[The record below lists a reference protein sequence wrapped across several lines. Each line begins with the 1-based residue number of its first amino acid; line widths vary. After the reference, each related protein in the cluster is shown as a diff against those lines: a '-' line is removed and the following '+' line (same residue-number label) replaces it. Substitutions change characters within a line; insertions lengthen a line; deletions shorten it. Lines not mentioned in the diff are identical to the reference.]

1 MRLRLPSRNWRP
13 IGISLIWPKQ
23 MLTKGFYSR
32 ILLKCKEFEMTEYDL
47 FGYLV
52 LSIYFGFVVILGM
65 TIFTIVHVQRLKKD
79 LTKFKKD
86 MSVSIEK
93 EVVELKMDM
102 LMVIESELT
111 KLNKN
116 MSDEAE
122 KKMIVLKREISTET
136 EKSLIKLK
144 RDMPLSTEKG
154 LLNLNKSISAGISA
168 LVKTME
174 RVVPEKTGTLQEK
187 SREKFIQKG

>member
-1 MRLRLPSRNWRP
+1 
-13 IGISLIWPKQ
+13 
-23 MLTKGFYSR
+23 
-32 ILLKCKEFEMTEYDL
+32 MTEYDL

-52 LSIYFGFVVILGM
+52 LSIYFGFVVVLGM
-65 TIFTIVHVQRLKKD
+65 TVFAIVHVQRVKKD
-79 LTKFKKD
+79 LTKLKKD
-86 MSVSIEK
+86 MSVTIEK

-116 MSDEAE
+116 MSDEGE
-122 KKMIVLKREISTET
+122 KKLTVLKKEISSEI
-136 EKSLIKLK
+136 EKKLIKLK
-144 RDMPLSTEKG
+144 RDMPLGTEKG

-187 SREKFIQKG
+187 SREKFTRRG

>member
-1 MRLRLPSRNWRP
+1 MAKANVDKKVLFTHSHRLRGFAP
-13 IGISLIWPKQ
+13 IKPL
-23 MLTKGFYSR
+23 YSQQVVEIPR
-32 ILLKCKEFEMTEYDL
+32 RKEFEMTEYDL

-52 LSIYFGFVVILGM
+52 LSIYFGFVVVLGM
-65 TIFTIVHVQRLKKD
+65 TIFAIVHVQRVKKD

-86 MSVSIEK
+86 MSVTLEK

-116 MSDEAE
+116 MSDEVE
-122 KKMIVLKREISTET
+122 KKMIVLKTEISAET

-144 RDMPLSTEKG
+144 RDMPLGTEKG

-174 RVVPEKTGTLQEK
+174 RVVPEKTGALQGK
-187 SREKFIQKG
+187 TRE

>member
-1 MRLRLPSRNWRP
+1 
-13 IGISLIWPKQ
+13 
-23 MLTKGFYSR
+23 
-32 ILLKCKEFEMTEYDL
+32 MTEYDL

-79 LTKFKKD
+79 LIKFKKD

-111 KLNKN
+111 KLNRN
-116 MSDEAE
+116 VSDEGE
-122 KKMIVLKREISTET
+122 KKLIVLKREIS
-136 EKSLIKLK
+136 S
-144 RDMPLSTEKG
+144 
-154 LLNLNKSISAGISA
+154 
-168 LVKTME
+168 
-174 RVVPEKTGTLQEK
+174 
-187 SREKFIQKG
+187 

>member
-1 MRLRLPSRNWRP
+1 
-13 IGISLIWPKQ
+13 
-23 MLTKGFYSR
+23 
-32 ILLKCKEFEMTEYDL
+32 MTEYDL

-79 LTKFKKD
+79 LTKFKRD
-86 MSVSIEK
+86 MSVTIEK

-111 KLNKN
+111 KLNKYV
-116 MSDEAE
+116 SDEGE
-122 KKMIVLKREISTET
+122 KKLIVLKREISSET

-144 RDMPLSTEKG
+144 RDMPLSNEKG

>member
-1 MRLRLPSRNWRP
+1 
-13 IGISLIWPKQ
+13 
-23 MLTKGFYSR
+23 
-32 ILLKCKEFEMTEYDL
+32 MTEYDL

-65 TIFTIVHVQRLKKD
+65 TIFTMVHVQRLKKY
-79 LTKFKKD
+79 LARFKKD
-86 MSVSIEK
+86 MSVNIEK

-116 MSDEAE
+116 MSDEVE
-122 KKMIVLKREISTET
+122 KKLIVLKRETFSET
-136 EKSLIKLK
+136 EKGITKLK
-144 RDMPLSTEKG
+144 RDMPLGTEKG
-154 LLNLNKSISAGISA
+154 LLNLNKSISSGISA

-174 RVVPEKTGTLQEK
+174 RVVPEKTETLQGK
-187 SREKFIQKG
+187 SSEKFTRRG